1 MSEMALNGERVAFGE
16 VTIPMFGAWTA
27 DVTLPVDKEITSP
40 CTLVVGDLSLVGTVV
55 RQAGFNGDRT
65 ARLVG
70 GANGWSTQLPAK
82 GYSHVVGVKLSSVLK
97 DAADECGETIELE
110 TDRNVGTL
118 YTRDAGK
125 ASDVL
130 ALQLNG
136 QWYIDNAG
144 VTQTKARSAA
154 PIVTPFTMVTRSGAR
169 ADFEIAT
176 EAIAAWS
183 PGRTFTSNTVVT
195 AQTISS
201 VTIRST
207 NEGKTR
213 LFVLSADTG
222 VQEKLRAAIQAIVR
236 AELSAFKYSGVWEYE
251 IFSATE
257 NEINARSLTT
267 IMPDLTKVP
276 VMPGVM
282 GEDVTPKP
290 GDRCRIQF
298 VNQNPAQPECIQIDG
313 SPLEISLGGSATSID
328 LGPLP
333 LPLAH
338 GTPTVG
344 AFSAVTGALLGIYT
358 TVNAATPATQV
369 TNGTL
374 AAFLAPQGAPLGT
387 AVGLLTAVIPTT
399 VVSGT

>member
-1 MSEMALNGERVAFGE
+1 MTLNGERVAFGE
-16 VTIPMFGAWTA
+16 VTVPMFGAWTA
-27 DVTLPVDKEITSP
+27 DVTLSVDKEITSP
-40 CTLVVGDLSLVGTVV
+40 CTLVVGDLSLLGTVV

-70 GANGWSTQLPAK
+70 GANGWSKALPAK
-82 GYSHVVGVKLSSVLK
+82 GYSHVVGVKLSSILK
-97 DAADECGETIELE
+97 DAADECGETIVLE

-130 ALQLNG
+130 ALQLSG

-144 VTQTKARSAA
+144 VTQTKARSAS
-154 PIVTPFTMVTRSGAR
+154 PIVTPFTMVTRNGAR
-169 ADFEIAT
+169 GDFEIAT
-176 EAIAAWS
+176 EAIAAWT
-183 PGRTFTSNTVVT
+183 PGRTFTSNTVIT

-222 VQEKLRAAIQAIVR
+222 VQEKLRAAIQSIVR

-267 IMPDLTKVP
+267 MMPDLTRVP

-313 SPLEISLGGSATSID
+313 SPLAISFGGSAASIEM
-328 LGPLP
+328 GPVP
-333 LPLAH
+333 LPLARAL
-338 GTPTVG
+338 PTVTAFG
-344 AFSAVTGALLGIYT
+344 AIATYIAAVTA
-358 TVNAATPATQV
+358 AATANPASYTPFAAAIIGPG
-369 TNGTL
+369 GTVATAL
-374 AAFLAPQGAPLGT
+374 GLVGAA
-387 AVGLLTAVIPTT
+387 VPTT